1 MKMITKCEQ
10 KSQKYQTKIQNT
22 EKGFIPQMGYW
33 KGNTFEWFGRSFF
46 VVCQMAT
53 FSKWS

>member
-22 EKGFIPQMGYW
+22 EKGFIPQMGY
-33 KGNTFEWFGRSFF
+33 
-46 VVCQMAT
+46 
-53 FSKWS
+53 